1 MLFSSPIFLFLFLP
15 LTLFIY
21 YIVPKKVKNFILLSL
36 SLGFYTWGEKELVIL
51 IILSALID
59 FSAGLIINYGKRK
72 LGLIL
77 SIIFNLSILFYFK
90 YSDFVFSNLVE
101 ILQNFNIESL
111 TANRFA
117 NVVLPLGISFYTF
130 QTMSYTIDVYRGDV
144 KANKNFIDFATY
156 VSLFPQL
163 IAGPIVRYS
172 HIEKEI
178 KNRTVSYKLFSEGIE
193 RFIIGLA
200 KKMIIAN
207 NCAFLVD
214 GIFNMPTSESSALI
228 TWLGVIAYSFQIYF
242 DFSGYSD
249 MAIGLGKMFGFN
261 FPENFNYPYIS
272 KSIQEFWRRWHI
284 TLSSWFKDYLY
295 IPLGGNRK
303 GPLRTYFNLF
313 FVFFVTGLW
322 HGASWTFVIW
332 GMSHGLFIVLEK
344 LGLKKELN
352 KLGATISLIYTLFIV
367 NITWPIFRSDTI
379 SEAFNYIKMMF
390 NFKTET
396 NYDYLFFY
404 LSKEII
410 IVLIL
415 AIIFSTPIHRQLKNY
430 LITLNTS
437 STKYKLIEALRVIT
451 LFVLLSISYIY
462 IATDSYNPFIYFRF

>member
-15 LTLFIY
+15 FTLFVY
-21 YIVPKKVKNFILLSL
+21 YTAPKKIRNFILLAL
-36 SLGFYTWGEKELVIL
+36 SLGFYTWGEKELVVL

-59 FSAGLIINYGKRK
+59 FFAGIIIANGKRK
-72 LGLIL
+72 LGLFL
-77 SIIFNLSILFYFK
+77 SVAFNLSILFYFK
-90 YSDFVFSNLVE
+90 YSHFVFSNLVE
-101 ILQNFNIESL
+101 ILQNFNVSTL
-111 TANRFA
+111 AANRFA

-130 QTMSYTIDVYRGDV
+130 QTMSYTIDVYRGHV
-144 KANKNFIDFATY
+144 KVNKNFIDFATY
-156 VSLFPQL
+156 VTLFPQL

-178 KNRTVSYKLFSEGIE
+178 KYRETSYKLFAEGVE

-214 GIFNMPTSESSALI
+214 GIFNLPADEASALI

-284 TLSSWFKDYLY
+284 TLSTWFKDYLY

-303 GPLRTYFNLF
+303 GNLRTYFNLF
-313 FVFFVTGLW
+313 FVFFITGLW

-344 LGLKKELN
+344 LGLKKVLD
-352 KLGATISLIYTLFIV
+352 KLGATFSLIYTLFIV

-379 SEAFNYIKMMF
+379 TDAFNYIKMMF
-390 NFKTET
+390 NFRAET

-404 LSKEII
+404 LSKETI
-410 IVLIL
+410 IVSIL
-415 AIIFSTPIHRQLKNY
+415 AVIFSTPIHRRFKNY
-430 LITLNTS
+430 LKTLNTS
-437 STKYKLIEALRVIT
+437 SLTYKSLETLRVVT
-451 LFVLLSISYIY
+451 LFVLFGISYIY
-462 IATDSYNPFIYFRF
+462 TATDSYNPFIYFRF

>member
-1 MLFSSPIFLFLFLP
+1 M
-15 LTLFIY
+15 
-21 YIVPKKVKNFILLSL
+21 PKKVKNFILLSL

>member
-21 YIVPKKVKNFILLSL
+21 YIAPKKVKNFILLSL
-36 SLGFYTWGEKELVIL
+36 SLSFYTWGEKELVIL

-437 STKYKLIEALRVIT
+437 STKYKLIETLRIIT